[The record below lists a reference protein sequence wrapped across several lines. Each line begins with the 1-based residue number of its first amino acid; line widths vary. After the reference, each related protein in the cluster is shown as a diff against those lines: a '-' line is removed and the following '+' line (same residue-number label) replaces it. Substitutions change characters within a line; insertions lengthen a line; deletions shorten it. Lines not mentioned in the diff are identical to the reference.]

1 MARHTRNRRQTRGK
15 RRRQTRNRRTQ
26 RGGLMGFFE
35 DTSSDIQKKIDD
47 LKQKLLDNQTNKNLG
62 TQEIADINNE
72 IIELGSDL
80 QKKKNEASAPTSSI
94 FSWFT
99 SDNKAAPATPGA
111 TSVNPG
117 ANQGATSVNPG
128 ANQGATNNNQVAAGG
143 RRRRRRSYKRK

>member
-35 DTSSDIQKKIDD
+35 DTSSDIQKKIND

-62 TQEIADINNE
+62 TQEIANINNE

-80 QKKKNEASAPTSSI
+80 QKKKNEASAPKTSSI

-99 SDNKAAPATPGA
+99 SDDKAAP

-117 ANQGATSVNPG
+117 ANQVA
-128 ANQGATNNNQVAAGG
+128 ANNNQVAAGG